1 MLRQATAVQ
10 YDAPEIKWFT
20 VVAESGFGVSGGTLE
35 GVGGE
40 KEETDW

>member
-1 MLRQATAVQ
+1 MYRIKGTEL
-10 YDAPEIKWFT
+10 YEAPLLNIVEVI
-20 VVAESGFGVSGGTLE
+20 AECGVIVSGGTLE